1 MKYSILLAIIALFL
15 MTNCEFVE
23 EGQQGEDQQLQPF
36 SLKEFLW
43 RFVEETPQ
51 TAEKEGVV
59 WKIHEEMT
67 SGLGNETRDGTATFY
82 DHATVK
88 IQDGVVDISYAFE
101 YYDEGA
107 KIQLTNREMSEDI
120 LNFVIV
126 EDTETK
132 RVWERLENDV
142 QSVWTM
148 TK

>member
-1 MKYSILLAIIALFL
+1 MKHSILLVTIALFS

-23 EGQQGEDQQLQPF
+23 EGQQDEDQQLQPF

-43 RFVEETPQ
+43 RFVEESHQ
-51 TAEKEGVV
+51 TVEEEGVV

-67 SGLGNETRDGTATFY
+67 SGMGDETRDGTATFY
-82 DHATVK
+82 DYATVE

-120 LNFVIV
+120 LNFVIA

-132 RVWERLENDV
+132 RVWKRLENDV